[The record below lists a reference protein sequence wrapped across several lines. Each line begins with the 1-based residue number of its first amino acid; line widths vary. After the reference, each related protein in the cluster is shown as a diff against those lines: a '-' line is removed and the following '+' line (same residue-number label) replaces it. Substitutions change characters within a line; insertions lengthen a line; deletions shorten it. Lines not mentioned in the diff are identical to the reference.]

1 MSTLS
6 EDQLVKR
13 IRAHMEKGD
22 QAKQTSDRAGKKA
35 EDHYKAA
42 GIHLKALR
50 DGSPSKAAWEKL
62 IKSKCGIGTSR
73 AYDLIAIAEGKKTVA
88 DVRLG
93 TAKRM
98 RRLAEK
104 KRQSCPSAD
113 GQNKAE
119 TPLSTCSYCSKK
131 AEVQL
136 FADNSDRGL
145 PSRYACDE
153 CLKLVENV
161 PEPERRNRLAA
172 MDPAERR
179 RLAECKSEPEPEPKV
194 KRGSRIIPEVLDDER
209 LWDRSASDLA
219 GNAMTMEASW
229 TRQFGAAWRDF
240 PVSPSLAG
248 LAREAADAWTFLA
261 EQLAARAAPAT
272 DAKAPEPEPAPVVET
287 TCGENPWVPPAP
299 ATTADDYPDMP
310 DCIRRAPRE
319 VAA

>member
-6 EDQLVKR
+6 EDQLIKR
-13 IRAHMEKGD
+13 IQAHIAKGD
-22 QAKQTSDRAGKKA
+22 QAKERADQATEKA
-35 EDHYKAA
+35 DQHYKAA

-50 DGSPSKAAWEKL
+50 DGSPSKAAWEEL
-62 IKSKCGIGTSR
+62 IKSKCGIGARR
-73 AYDLIAIAEGKKTVA
+73 AYELIEI
-88 DVRLG
+88 
-93 TAKRM
+93 
-98 RRLAEK
+98 
-104 KRQSCPSAD
+104 AD
-113 GQNKAE
+113 GRKTTAELRLSKAESMRKVRAQRGARNKAE
-119 TPLSTCSYCSKK
+119 TPLGTCSYCSKK

-240 PVSPSLAG
+240 PVTPGLAG
-248 LAREAADAWTFLA
+248 LARDAADAWNSLA

-272 DAKAPEPEPAPVVET
+272 EAKAPVPEPKPVIET
-287 TCGENPWVPPAP
+287 TSGADPWDKVGPVPGFLDRTQPQQG
-299 ATTADDYPDMP
+299 
-310 DCIRRAPRE
+310 
-319 VAA
+319 AAA

>member
-73 AYDLIAIAEGKKTVA
+73 AYDLIAIADGKKTVA

-240 PVSPSLAG
+240 PVTPGLAG
-248 LAREAADAWTFLA
+248 LAREAADAWNSLA

-272 DAKAPEPEPAPVVET
+272 EAKAPAPEAEPAP
-287 TCGENPWVPPAP
+287 A
-299 ATTADDYPDMP
+299 AAAAAADDYWDKHVGPVPGFLDRTLP
-310 DCIRRAPRE
+310 QG

>member
-13 IRAHMEKGD
+13 IRAHIEKGD

-73 AYDLIAIAEGKKTVA
+73 AYDLIAIADGKKTVA

-179 RLAECKSEPEPEPKV
+179 RLAECKSEPEA
-194 KRGSRIIPEVLDDER
+194 GSSQRFSMT
-209 LWDRSASDLA
+209 SAS
-219 GNAMTMEASW
+219 GI
-229 TRQFGAAWRDF
+229 
-240 PVSPSLAG
+240 
-248 LAREAADAWTFLA
+248 
-261 EQLAARAAPAT
+261 AAPPT
-272 DAKAPEPEPAPVVET
+272 WPA
-287 TCGENPWVPPAP
+287 
-299 ATTADDYPDMP
+299 MP
-310 DCIRRAPRE
+310 
-319 VAA
+319 